1 MLSLLAI
8 GTPVPLTNV
17 AALSVLCQSL
27 NLRMHCQLNSPLCL
41 CNSTGQGAIIMYQ
54 LDAVCN
60 ENLKSFLIVFDV
72 IQNSNGV
79 CVILYDVR
87 LLLHHFTRAD
97 GDCGCC

>member
-17 AALSVLCQSL
+17 AALSVFWSL
-27 NLRMHCQLNSPLCL
+27 NLRVHRQLNSPLCL
-41 CNSTGQGAIIMYQ
+41 CNSTGQGGIIMYQ

-60 ENLKSFLIVFDV
+60 KNLKSFLIVFDV

-79 CVILYDVR
+79 SVILCDVR
-87 LLLHHFTRAD
+87 LLLHLFTRAD